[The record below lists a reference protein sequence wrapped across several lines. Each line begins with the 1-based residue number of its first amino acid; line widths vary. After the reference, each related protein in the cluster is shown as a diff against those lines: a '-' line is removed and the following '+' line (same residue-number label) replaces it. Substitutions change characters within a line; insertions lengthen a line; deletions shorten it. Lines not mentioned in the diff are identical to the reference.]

1 MSDEDVAPSPHV
13 DGTQPM
19 PTTDTP
25 TRHSIIDGIRGRG
38 PDRWAEFYA
47 IYRPMLVGYF
57 RKQGLSDGDVQDL
70 VQDVF
75 LKLCKRIQTYDRERN
90 RFRTWL
96 FTVARNTLIDRAR
109 RDQTRRQAVDG
120 WVARVLAQA
129 ADEEERQRREF
140 EKSHHTRI
148 LQFAFEKA
156 RRRSS
161 DRVWAC
167 FEMSVIQGK
176 PGAEVAAALGVSSNV
191 VYVNSWRVLQHVKD
205 LCRRYDEDLKHEP
218 DERVP

>member
-1 MSDEDVAPSPHV
+1 MSDEDVAPSPHL
-13 DGTQPM
+13 DRTQFM
-19 PTTDTP
+19 PTTDTR
-25 TRHSIIDGIRGRG
+25 TRHSIIDGVRGQG
-38 PDRWAEFYA
+38 PDRWEEFYA
-47 IYRPMLVGYF
+47 IYKPMLVGYF
-57 RKQGLSDGDVQDL
+57 RKQGLSAGDVQDL

-75 LKLCKRIQTYDRERN
+75 LKLCKRIQTYDRDRT

-109 RDQTRRQAVDG
+109 RDQTRRHAVDG

-129 ADEEERQRREF
+129 ADDEETQRLEF

-161 DRVWAC
+161 ERVWDC

-176 PGAEVAAALGVSSNV
+176 PGAKVAEALEVSVNV

-218 DERVP
+218 DGRLP

>member
-1 MSDEDVAPSPHV
+1 MADEDVAPSLHLSR
-13 DGTQPM
+13 THIM
-19 PTTDTP
+19 PRVDTP
-25 TRHSIIDGIRGRG
+25 TRHSLIDGLRGRG

-47 IYRPMLVGYF
+47 IYKPMLVGYF
-57 RKQGLSDGDVQDL
+57 RKQGPCDDDVQDL

-75 LKLCKRIQTYDRERN
+75 LKLCRSIHSYDRSKT

-96 FTVARNTLIDRAR
+96 FTVARNALIDQAR
-109 RDQTRRQAVDG
+109 RNKTQRKAVDR
-120 WVARVLAQA
+120 WVERVLEQA
-129 ADEEERQRREF
+129 ADDEAAERREF
-140 EKSHHTRI
+140 ERSHHTRI

-156 RRRSS
+156 RLKSKEH
-161 DRVWAC
+161 VWNC

-176 PGAEVAAALGVSSNV
+176 PGTEVAAILGVSPNV
-191 VYVNSWRVLQHVKD
+191 VYVNSWRVLQYVKD